1 MAASLRLLRLAVVVM
16 AAALEGVVAPID
28 FQGRIEGGT

>member
-1 MAASLRLLRLAVVVM
+1 MRMPLRLAVVVM
-16 AAALEGVVAPID
+16 AAALEGAVAPID